1 MILSKYSETTSEIKV
16 KPMPLQVDI
25 RKTFLYKWGKEEGL
39 KEGLKEGEQ
48 RGLTKGLK
56 QGKREGL
63 KEGISG
69 IIQVKFGSQRAK
81 QIKNILDKINDIN
94 RLEKIK
100 KKVIRAKTWEDFIKF
115 LKNPN
120 SKNKN
125 SKGN

>member
-1 MILSKYSETTSEIKV
+1 MILSKHSETTSEIKV
-16 KPMPLQVDI
+16 KPMPIQVDI
-25 RKTFLYKWGKEEGL
+25 RKTFLYKWGKE
-39 KEGLKEGEQ
+39 EGLKEGEQ

-100 KKVIRAKTWEDFIKF
+100 KEVIRAKTWEDFIKF

>member
-1 MILSKYSETTSEIKV
+1 MGKRGGIKRGI
-16 KPMPLQVDI
+16 K
-25 RKTFLYKWGKEEGL
+25 
-39 KEGLKEGEQ
+39 

-56 QGKREGL
+56 QGKLEGL

-81 QIKNILDKINDIN
+81 QIKKILDKINDIN

-100 KKVIRAKTWEDFIKF
+100 KEVIRAKTWEDFIKF

>member
-16 KPMPLQVDI
+16 KPMPIQVDI
-25 RKTFLYKWGKEEGL
+25 RKTFLYKWGKE
-39 KEGLKEGEQ
+39 EGLKEGEQ

-81 QIKNILDKINDIN
+81 QIKKILDKINDIN

-100 KKVIRAKTWEDFIKF
+100 KEVIRAKTWEDFIKF